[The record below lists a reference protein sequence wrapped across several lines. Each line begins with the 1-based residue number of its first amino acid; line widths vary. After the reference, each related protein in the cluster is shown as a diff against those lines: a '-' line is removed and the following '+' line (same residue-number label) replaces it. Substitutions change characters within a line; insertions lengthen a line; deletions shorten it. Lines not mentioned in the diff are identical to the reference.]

1 MTMTDLHTHILP
13 GMDDGAADVEQSL
26 AMLAMEA
33 EQGVTRVALTP
44 HFYPKRE
51 AMTDF
56 LARRQAAYDRLTE
69 AMALLPEEER
79 DKLPR
84 LYLGAEVAWQSDLLD
99 CPDLSALCLG
109 GGKYM
114 LVELPFT
121 AWNRQTVRQLWELMA
136 CHGITPVIAH
146 LERYLA
152 DQSSRMVDS
161 LLELDVPVQIS
172 CDILGH
178 VFARRRAMK
187 LLRSGQAHLIASD
200 CHNCT
205 SRAPNMAQG
214 LSVLT
219 AKLGRERAEE
229 LQELADSLVK

>member
-1 MTMTDLHTHILP
+1 MTDLHTHILP

-51 AMTDF
+51 SVCDF
-56 LARRQAAYDRLTE
+56 LTRRQAAYDRLTE
-69 AMALLPEEER
+69 AISRLPETER
-79 DKLPR
+79 ARLPKM
-84 LYLGAEVAWQSDLLD
+84 YLGAEVAWQSDLLD
-99 CPDLSALCLG
+99 CADLSGLCLG
-109 GGKYM
+109 DGRYM

-152 DQSSRMVDS
+152 DQSSKMVDS
-161 LLELDVPVQIS
+161 LLELDIPVQIS

-187 LLRSGQAHLIASD
+187 LLRSGQAHLIATD
-200 CHNCT
+200 CHDC
-205 SRAPNMAQG
+205 SHRAPNMARG

-219 AKLGRERAEE
+219 AKLGRERVEE
-229 LQELADSLVK
+229 LQEYARTLVDH